1 MLGLQETQDDLVQ
14 ATLRALAD
22 LVPLLGADVVMGT
35 SRTAVFADTKPR
47 VRREGGREGEK
58 WVTRK
63 KKSRDTWQANLLL
76 STKLILIFVPLF

>member
-47 VRREGGREGEK
+47 VRRKGGREGGREGG
-58 WVTRK
+58 RK
-63 KKSRDTWQANLLL
+63 EGRKEIDD
-76 STKLILIFVPLF
+76 

>member
-47 VRREGGREGEK
+47 VRREGEK

-63 KKSRDTWQANLLL
+63 KKSRDTWEANLLL

>member
-1 MLGLQETQDDLVQ
+1 MVQ

-47 VRREGGREGEK
+47 VRRKGGREGGREGG
-58 WVTRK
+58 RK
-63 KKSRDTWQANLLL
+63 EGRKEIDD
-76 STKLILIFVPLF
+76 